1 MDNDF
6 IEIIFVIGA
15 IVLAV
20 VFLKYFLFI
29 LLGAAVLIGIFALA
43 SQMKKNKNRKE
54 MVLEDVER
62 GTIDDYIKQSSSQIQ
77 NLRRYYYK
85 LKDEDIRISLD
96 NVTEGLKKIIKIL
109 KEDPRDFKAVRR
121 FMNLAL
127 ESSDKILSQ
136 CAQLYSIENPNE
148 KTKQGI
154 KDAKEG
160 LDVLSTAI
168 NNHINKLYDNNA
180 LDLDIEVKVLKKL
193 LGTRGLLNENKENED
208 DQ

>member
-1 MDNDF
+1 MDSDF
-6 IEIIFVIGA
+6 GEIIFVVVA

-20 VFLKYFLFI
+20 VFLRYFLII
-29 LLGAAVLIGIFALA
+29 LIVAAALIAIFAVI
-43 SQMKKNKNRKE
+43 SQARKKKKRKE

-62 GTIDDYIKQSSSQIQ
+62 GTIEDYIKQSSSQIQ

-85 LKDEDIRISLD
+85 LKDEDIRLSLD

-127 ESSDKILSQ
+127 ESSDKILAQSS
-136 CAQLYSIENPNE
+136 QLYTIENPNE
-148 KTKQGI
+148 KAKKSIQ
-154 KDAKEG
+154 DAKEG
-160 LDVLSTAI
+160 LDALSTAI

-193 LGTRGLLNENKENED
+193 LSTKGLLTENKENED
-208 DQ
+208 GQ